1 VEEFKGRINAEGRRQ
16 EKLDIVEKRDFRR
29 GKLLG
34 KYTVKMLYGWNDR
47 KFKEEYLRKME
58 RNWKKWKS
66 VSPEEKP

>member
-1 VEEFKGRINAEGRRQ
+1 MEEFKERINAEGRRQ

>member
-1 VEEFKGRINAEGRRQ
+1 VEEFKERINAEGRRQ
-16 EKLDIVEKRDFRR
+16 EKLDIVEKRDFRK